1 MQTPFQSVKLVRR
14 SRLALAVAVAAGLLF
29 SSWTGHK
36 DQSAAQDSRNQ
47 GQRMQAER
55 RPVLVE
61 LFTSEGCSDCPPA
74 DALLA
79 MLDRTQYIP
88 GAEAIV
94 LSEHVTYFNEGGWR
108 DPYSSEAMTQRQQA
122 YTQQFQL
129 GDLYTPQ
136 MVVDGTEQF
145 VGNDAGK
152 LDRAVAKAA
161 MAPKIDVQ
169 IANLQR
175 EADGAIDFSLHVSG
189 GGKESVVAAVA
200 LDRASSVVRR
210 GENAGHTLQHVAVA
224 RFIKEFGLSATD
236 GRPLRLAGG
245 DLTDAEKSGASL
257 RLVVFLVNANGR
269 VVSVTQQ
276 MLPNESLMPGGT
288 ERAALR

>member
-1 MQTPFQSVKLVRR
+1 MQMP
-14 SRLALAVAVAAGLLF
+14 SRTLNLIRGTSRALAIVAAAILLSFF
-29 SSWTGHK
+29 SFGYK
-36 DQSAAQDSRNQ
+36 DQSAAQAARNQ
-47 GQRMQAER
+47 NQR

-79 MLDRTQYIP
+79 MLDKTQYIP

-108 DPYSSEAMTQRQQA
+108 DPFSSEAMTQRQQA
-122 YTQQFQL
+122 YEQQFQL
-129 GDLYTPQ
+129 SDLYTPQ

-152 LDRAVAKAA
+152 LDRAVATAA
-161 MAPKIDVQ
+161 MTPKLDVE

-175 EADGAIDFSLHVSG
+175 EADGAIDFSVHAPG
-189 GGKESVVAAVA
+189 GAKASVIAAVA
-200 LDRASSVVRR
+200 LNAATSQVRR
-210 GENAGHTLQHVAVA
+210 GENAGHTLHHVAVA
-224 RFIKEFGLSATD
+224 RFIKNFGSSAVD
-236 GRPLRLAGG
+236 GRALRLAGG
-245 DLTDAEKSGASL
+245 DLADAKKSGASL

-269 VVSVTQQ
+269 VMGATEQ
-276 MLPNESLMPGGT
+276 MLPGESLMPGGT